1 MKLRDVLVPAVLAV
15 ASLMV
20 VQRASAHHSTAMF
33 EWGTEKT
40 LSGTIEKYQW
50 TQPHTFIWIVVPG
63 KGGKTQEWGL
73 EGMSP
78 SWLGRRGWSRS
89 TLTAGDKVT
98 IVYYP
103 LKDGRP
109 GGFYV
114 RVTAPSGKTMDA
126 LPSRSN
132 P

>member
-1 MKLRDVLVPAVLAV
+1 MKLGHALAAAIGT
-15 ASLMV
+15 ASLILG
-20 VQRASAHHSTAMF
+20 QYATAHHSTAMF

-50 TQPHTFIWIVVPG
+50 TQPHTFIWIRVPG
-63 KGGKTQEWGL
+63 KAGSTREWGL

-78 SWLGRRGWSRS
+78 SWLGRRGWNLHSLNS
-89 TLTAGDKVT
+89 GDKVS

-114 RVTAPSGKTMDA
+114 RVTAPDGKTLDA
-126 LPSRSN
+126 LPTRN
-132 P
+132 Q

>member
-1 MKLRDVLVPAVLAV
+1 VKLRNRSLIAALCAAGLVCGHSAI
-15 ASLMV
+15 
-20 VQRASAHHSTAMF
+20 AHHSTAMF

-40 LSGTIEKYQW
+40 LGGTIERYEW

-63 KGGKTQEWGL
+63 KQGKMKEWGL

-78 SWLGRRGWSRS
+78 SWLGRRGWSLHS
-89 TLTAGDKVT
+89 LHTGDKVA

-114 RVTAPSGKTMDA
+114 RVTVPDGKTLEA
-126 LPSRSN
+126 LPTRN
-132 P
+132 Q

>member
-1 MKLRDVLVPAVLAV
+1 VITGRWIKQALLTAACLALGGV
-15 ASLMV
+15 
-20 VQRASAHHSTAMF
+20 ASAHHSTAMF

-40 LSGTIEKYQW
+40 LSGTIERYEW
-50 TQPHTFIWIVVPG
+50 TQPHTFIWIQVPG
-63 KGGKTQEWGL
+63 KGKLTEWGL

-78 SWLGRRGWSRS
+78 SWLGRRGWSRES
-89 TLTAGDKVT
+89 LNVGQKVT

-114 RVTAPSGKTMDA
+114 RVTPPDGKTLEA
-126 LPSRSN
+126 LPTRSG
-132 P
+132 